1 MKNQQFQIT
10 LSQEVMKSLRE
21 AAEKKGITPNLLV
34 RILLYERF
42 NQSETKAY
50 VLTTDDWSKIEGYV
64 EEKGLPSVECFAIQA
79 MNYLIKKNALTTN
92 QKRRLEEKYKK
103 VKPIDSRGI
112 A

>member
-1 MKNQQFQIT
+1 MNDQKMQIT
-10 LSQEVMKSLRE
+10 LSKEVMEAIRE
-21 AAEKKGITPNLLV
+21 AAEKKGVTPNLLA
-34 RILLYERF
+34 RIFLYERF

-50 VLTTDDWSKIEGYV
+50 VLTTDDWSKIEDYV

-92 QKRRLEEKYKK
+92 QKRRLEEKYGK
-103 VKPIDSRGI
+103 VNPIDSRGL